1 MKRFRWY
8 QPHPSIRE
16 LARKADGVIDLAFQ
30 SGEGWLMPAEI
41 VSMIEEG
48 VRSFV
53 IVQPFGCLPNHVS
66 GRGTIKAIR
75 DRHPRTQIVAVDYDP
90 DVSPANIENRL
101 QMVVMG
107 ARDLA

>member
-1 MKRFRWY
+1 MN
-8 QPHPSIRE
+8 
-16 LARKADGVIDLAFQ
+16 LAFN

-41 VSMIEEG
+41 AEMVEEG

-75 DRHPRTQIVAVDYDP
+75 ERFPRVQLVSIDYDP
-90 DVSPANIENRL
+90 DVSVANIENRL
-101 QMVVMG
+101 QMLVMG
-107 ARDLA
+107 AKQLDAQG